1 MMILMGAAASNF
13 AGLFARV
20 PVPWLIGVLL
30 VLEVALDGSP
40 ERSGDP
46 LAGDRPR
53 SFPASQPARTAGPF
67 GRFVDE
73 SQKRIPLRL
82 LDIAIEK
89 VDPAIGMINGD
100 QSLGAIE
107 GTDA

>member
-1 MMILMGAAASNF
+1 MMILRLPAQWASFFHGLAA
-13 AGLFARV
+13 
-20 PVPWLIGVLL
+20 
-30 VLEVALDGSP
+30 
-40 ERSGDP
+40 GDP

-89 VDPAIGMINGD
+89 VDPAIGMINAD